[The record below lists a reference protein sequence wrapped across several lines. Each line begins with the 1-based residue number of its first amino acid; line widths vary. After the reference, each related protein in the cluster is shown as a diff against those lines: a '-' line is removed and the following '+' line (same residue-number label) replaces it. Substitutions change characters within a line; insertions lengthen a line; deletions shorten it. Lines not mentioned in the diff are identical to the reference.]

1 MSHGHSNMPMPM
13 PMPSGSNSTYNY
25 NGTTMFMDHMIMPM
39 SFFWGKDVVVLFSG
53 WPGFNRLG
61 MYILALAMVFF
72 LAAGAEILSL
82 ASSLKPRGLSPAV
95 GALIHAVV
103 FAVRIAM
110 GYLVML
116 SVMSFNLG
124 VFVAAV
130 AGDTAGSFFLKYRE
144 LRASVNP
151 GSNSA
156 PKF

>member
-1 MSHGHSNMPMPM
+1 MAVH
-13 PMPSGSNSTYNY
+13 
-25 NGTTMFMDHMIMPM
+25 M
-39 SFFWGKDVVVLFSG
+39 SFFWGKDVVVLFAG
-53 WPGFNRLG
+53 WPGDNRLD
-61 MYILALAMVFF
+61 MYILALVMVFF

-82 ASSLKPRGLSPAV
+82 ASNLKLRGLSPAV

-124 VFVAAV
+124 VFVVAV
-130 AGDTAGSFFLKYRE
+130 VGHTAGSFFLKYRE
-144 LRASVNP
+144 LRASVDP